1 MSKLK
6 LWEISAEL
14 DAIAD
19 ELIEAG
25 GVISEELEAKL
36 DAMTEAF
43 ETKAENIALVY
54 HDLLEYANAAKAEA
68 DRLSKLQKSHKNAAD
83 GLKTYLHEYFV
94 RQQVDKLKTA
104 RVNIRRQKN
113 SRPSIE
119 WTGPAD
125 KAPAAYQKVEFSVDT
140 QLAYEQWRAGEELPP
155 GFTVALGEHIRIS

>member
-1 MSKLK
+1 MSKMK

-43 ETKAENIALVY
+43 EQKAENIALVY
-54 HDLLEYANAAKAEA
+54 HDIMAHASAAKAEA
-68 DRLSKLQKSHKNAAD
+68 DRLSSLHKSHKNAAD
-83 GLKTYLHEYFV
+83 GLKAYLHEYLK
-94 RQQVDKLKTA
+94 RQEVDKLKTS

-125 KAPAAYQKVEFSVDT
+125 KAPQGYQRVEYSVDT
-140 QLAYEQWRAGEELPP
+140 KLAYEQWKAGEELPP
-155 GFTVALGEHIRIS
+155 GFVVSRGEHIRIS